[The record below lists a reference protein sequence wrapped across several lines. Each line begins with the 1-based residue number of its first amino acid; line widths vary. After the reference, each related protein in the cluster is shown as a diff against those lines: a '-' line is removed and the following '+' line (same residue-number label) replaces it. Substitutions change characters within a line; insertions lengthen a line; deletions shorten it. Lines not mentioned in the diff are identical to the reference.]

1 MSEGRGAPLV
11 PHTRVAT
18 APPPAPL
25 SHSCAP
31 CRRMALNVQLYLRI
45 DRADLAEKALAALTA
60 ADDEAALTQLSTGL
74 VYLALVRAWV
84 MLGGG

>member
-1 MSEGRGAPLV
+1 
-11 PHTRVAT
+11 
-18 APPPAPL
+18 
-25 SHSCAP
+25 
-31 CRRMALNVQLYLRI
+31 MALNVQLYLRI